1 MRHAFQELH
10 SKEKLLLVVM
20 LCAGYF
26 SPVLGVIIWF
36 FAKKKTDKKIL
47 QYAGLAGAA
56 LALVWYVGN
65 YVYLLWT

>member
-1 MRHAFQELH
+1 MRRAFMDLDP
-10 SKEKLLLVVM
+10 KEKLFFFIM
-20 LCAGYF
+20 LSLGYF
-26 SPVLGVIIWF
+26 SPVIGVVLWF
-36 FAKKKTDKKIL
+36 FAKRKTEKKIL